1 MLSQPCTLICRGTR
15 FCLQAKK
22 KHRKNRWNIWFKIFD
37 LKSMKKILL
46 IISLF
51 ASVPLL
57 AQENPA
63 YTSLEELI
71 AIGMENNF
79 QVRMAKN
86 NQELGDYLYSTGYGV
101 LLPTVDLNGGYN
113 GAARNTYLEQFN
125 GNVVEQAGAQSTNLN
140 ADITARWVVFEGF
153 RRFNSL
159 NRFRIEH
166 GQSNLLFKAEME
178 NMISLVSRA
187 YYSYLMEQE
196 RLRFLEQS
204 LQLSQQRLDI
214 AQSNY
219 EVGKTSR
226 SEYLAAQVDYNAD
239 KSAIYTQQEL
249 VNTSRIEINRLLNR
263 DLRTPIL
270 VKNDIQINS
279 NLSDTLL
286 IEDALANNTQL
297 RLAQG
302 NAQAS
307 YFSLNEQRSTLYPT
321 VSLFG
326 TYAYNRNTAEVGF
339 ASLNRATGPQY
350 GLTLS
355 WTLFNGLTQA
365 RQTAQMK
372 TQVANLKLQE
382 EENEQQLMATILNVY
397 FNYKNNISLL
407 SLEGE
412 NVKFAQENYDLAL
425 ERYKIGN
432 SSALEIREAQQ
443 NALQAEIR
451 YLTAAF
457 QVKLAEIEMQRL
469 SGNLVETKE

>member
-1 MLSQPCTLICRGTR
+1 M
-15 FCLQAKK
+15 
-22 KHRKNRWNIWFKIFD
+22 KN
-37 LKSMKKILL
+37 ILL
-46 IISLF
+46 FIYLF
-51 ASVPLL
+51 ASLPLW
-57 AQENPA
+57 AQENQE

-86 NQELGDYLYSTGYGV
+86 NQELGEYLHSTGYGV

-140 ADITARWVVFEGF
+140 ADITARWVIFEGF

-159 NRFRIEH
+159 NRFRVEY
-166 GQSNLLFKAEME
+166 QMSDLMFKAEME
-178 NMISLVSRA
+178 NMITLVSRA
-187 YYSYLMEQE
+187 YYAYLVEQE
-196 RLRFLEQS
+196 RMHFLEQS

-214 AQSNY
+214 ARSNY

-239 KSAIYTQQEL
+239 KSAIFSQQEV
-249 VNTSRIEINRLLNR
+249 VNAARIEINRLLNR
-263 DLRTPIL
+263 DLRTAIL
-270 VKNDIQINS
+270 VKNDININS
-279 NLSDTLL
+279 NLSDSLL

-302 NAQAS
+302 SEQAS
-307 YFSLNEQRSTLYPT
+307 YFSLNEQRSAIYPT

-350 GLTLS
+350 GVTLS

-365 RQTAQMK
+365 RQTATVK
-372 TQVANLKLQE
+372 TQVANLKLQK
-382 EENEQQLMATILNVY
+382 EENEQQLTASLLSIY
-397 FNYKNNISLL
+397 YNYQNNISLL
-407 SLEGE
+407 SLEAE

-432 SSALEIREAQQ
+432 SNALEIREAQQ

-451 YLTAAF
+451 YLTAAY

-469 SGNLVETKE
+469 SGNLVESTN

>member
-1 MLSQPCTLICRGTR
+1 MKNFILFVFLIV
-15 FCLQAKK
+15 CLPA
-22 KHRKNRWNIWFKIFD
+22 W
-37 LKSMKKILL
+37 
-46 IISLF
+46 
-51 ASVPLL
+51 
-57 AQENPA
+57 AQENTE

-79 QVRMAKN
+79 QLRIAKN
-86 NQELGDYLYSTGYGV
+86 NEELGEYLHSTGYGV

-140 ADITARWVVFEGF
+140 ADITARWVVFQGF

-159 NRFRIEH
+159 NRFRVEY
-166 GQSNLLFKAEME
+166 QMSDLMYKAEME
-178 NMISLVSRA
+178 NMITLVSRA
-187 YYSYLMEQE
+187 YYTYLMEQE

-226 SEYLAAQVDYNAD
+226 SEYLGAQVDYNAD
-239 KSAIYTQQEL
+239 KSAIFSQQEV
-249 VNTSRIEINRLLNR
+249 VNAARIEINRLLNR

-279 NLSDTLL
+279 NLSDSLL
-286 IEDALANNTQL
+286 IEDALAHNTQL
-297 RLAQG
+297 LLARG
-302 NAQAS
+302 NSQAS
-307 YFSLNEQRSTLYPT
+307 YFSLNEQKSTVYPT
-321 VSLFG
+321 ISLFG

-339 ASLNRATGPQY
+339 AKLNRATGPQY
-350 GLTLS
+350 GVTFS

-365 RQTAQMK
+365 RQTEVIK
-372 TQVANLKLQE
+372 TQVSNLKLQE
-382 EENEQQLMATILNVY
+382 EESEQQLTANLLSVY
-397 FNYKNNISLL
+397 FNYTNNISLL
-407 SLEGE
+407 SLEAE

-432 SSALEIREAQQ
+432 SNALEIREAQQ

-451 YLTAAF
+451 YLTAAY

-469 SGNLVETKE
+469 SGNLVESAK